1 MAAAERRAG
10 ARPVRTALVALLAA
24 FAVLVTGVVAEA
36 QQRPRTVLE
45 MLFGGGTQAAPER
58 PAVRKPVV
66 RKKKVRATRPVRQ
79 KKQRTQAARPKPSGQ
94 QSAAAAAAA
103 APASKSE
110 AAKTVL
116 VVGDFLAA
124 SLADGLSNLYAD
136 NEMVVI
142 EARTEGSSGLVRED
156 HYDWTEKLGPILD
169 EAKPEVLVV
178 MLGSND
184 RQPMTVGSRSLPSRS
199 EEWVRLY
206 EERIG
211 EITGAAKS
219 RNVPLVWV
227 GTPAFKFDRMSEDM
241 VFLNDLYRKGASS
254 VSGEFVDIWDGF
266 VDANGAFVY
275 SGPGVNGQ
283 TTQLRNSDG
292 ITMTNAGEDKLAFFA
307 ERAINRLLGTAMAA
321 TGAFTLGPDQLPTI
335 QLPPIGNAANALKA
349 APVSI
354 DDPALDGPDRLLGT
368 GAASGFSLEPS
379 PRERLVI
386 NGGGTGGTEG
396 RADNFAWSEKSAAV
410 TPSGPPIV
418 SRGSVN
424 LQSVRE
430 SDGIK
435 PPEEMPTILDAII
448 EDWSREN
455 EAARPQ

>member
-1 MAAAERRAG
+1 MTAAERRASP
-10 ARPVRTALVALLAA
+10 RRVRTALVALLAA
-24 FAVLVTGVVAEA
+24 FAVLLTGVTAEA

-45 MLFGGGTQAAPER
+45 MLFGGGQQAAPER

-66 RKKKVRATRPVRQ
+66 RKKKVRATRPARQ

-94 QSAAAAAAA
+94 QSAAAAVA
-103 APASKSE
+103 APASKNE
-110 AAKTVL
+110 NAKTVL
-116 VVGDFLAA
+116 VAGDFLAA

-136 NEMVVI
+136 NEMIVI
-142 EARTEGSSGLVRED
+142 EARTDGSSGLVRED

-169 EAKPEVLVV
+169 EAKPAVLVM

-184 RQPMTVGSRSLPSRS
+184 RQPMTVGSRSLASRS
-199 EEWVRLY
+199 EEWVRNY

-211 EITGAAKS
+211 EITEATKS
-219 RNVPLVWV
+219 RGVPLVWV
-227 GTPAFKFDRMSEDM
+227 GMPPFKFDRMSEDM

-254 VSGEFVDIWDGF
+254 VSGEYVDIWDGF
-266 VDANGAFVY
+266 VDADGGFVY

-307 ERAINRLLGTAMAA
+307 ERAINRLLGTTLAA
-321 TGAFTLGPDQLPTI
+321 TGALILGPDQLPTI
-335 QLPPIGNAANALKA
+335 QLPPIGNAANALQA

-354 DDPALDGPDRLLGT
+354 DDPSLDGPDMLLGT
-368 GAASGFSLEPS
+368 GSAGGFSLEPS

-418 SRGSVN
+418 SRGSLN

-430 SDGIK
+430 SGGLK

-455 EAARPQ
+455 EAARPE